1 MRMEGSDPRKKV
13 LCTEPGGNGG
23 RRRGRPKL
31 RRCEEFEEDV
41 VKVGCRNWRIHAR
54 SREEWRTLIEE
65 AKSHSGK

>member
-31 RRCEEFEEDV
+31 RRCEEFEKDV
-41 VKVGCRNWRIHAR
+41 ARVGCRNWRIHAR
-54 SREEWRTLIEE
+54 
-65 AKSHSGK
+65 